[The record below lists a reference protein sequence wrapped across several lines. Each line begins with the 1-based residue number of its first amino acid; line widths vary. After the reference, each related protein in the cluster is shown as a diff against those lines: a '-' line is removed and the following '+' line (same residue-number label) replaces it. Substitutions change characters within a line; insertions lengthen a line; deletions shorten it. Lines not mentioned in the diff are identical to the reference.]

1 MKDFIEIDVS
11 SRRTKTPLLITL
23 VISNGSK
30 IVLTKKNT
38 VFVGRKFVSVN
49 RAKDIEN
56 YALTLRK
63 CGF

>member
-11 SRRTKTPLLITL
+11 SRRTKIPLLITL

-56 YALTLRK
+56 YALT
-63 CGF
+63 